1 MARNQPSKEMI
12 VIGITGT
19 LGAGKGTIV
28 DYLTREKGFLHF
40 SVRDYLTREIIG
52 RGLPVNRDTMT
63 QVANQLRAA
72 NSPSFVTDQLLA
84 QAEKSGKNCIIESIR
99 TPGEIASLRR
109 SSRFVLFAVD
119 AQPDTRYHRIT
130 LRGSATDQVSFETFI
145 ANEQREMASTDPN
158 HQNLSACIRQADFTF
173 NNDGTLDEL
182 CQSVDRVLQ
191 QLEL

>member
-1 MARNQPSKEMI
+1 MI

-40 SVRDYLTREIIG
+40 SVRDYLTLEITR

-63 QVANQLRAA
+63 QVANQLRAD

-84 QAEKSGKNCIIESIR
+84 QAEKTGKNCIIESIR

-119 AQPDTRYHRIT
+119 AHPKTRYQRIA
-130 LRGSATDQVSFETFI
+130 LRGSATDHVSFDTFI

-158 HQNLSACIRQADFTF
+158 HQNLSACIHQADYTFT
-173 NNDGTLDEL
+173 NNGSMDEL
-182 CQSVDRVLQ
+182 CQNVDRVLSG
-191 QLEL
+191 LEL